1 MNCSIRIPKRSSLTR
16 KSSGINT
23 CSATFNLSCWWGNM
37 YVDGVAGSTRQS
49 LEWCTRVSLSFII
62 RHEYLAPI
70 PLTRYPVTR
79 TAKYRAAANITW
91 PTQPNITWSSLYRTP
106 SCKSM
111 QAQRPCRREK
121 TEDRCDEP
129 VKCKVMKYKYKEE
142 KSYIFAICLILCC
155 IKHLNDQI
163 KSVINIGN
171 NITIMIEYIYS
182 SHDYN

>member
-1 MNCSIRIPKRSSLTR
+1 MLACLSLLATSPICILVRTLCIVRFVSLTPRLWKCNEPRKYTRRNAKIGLGSMNCSIRIPKRSSLTR

-79 TAKYRAAANITW
+79 TAKYRAVANITW
-91 PTQPNITWSSLYRTP
+91 PT
-106 SCKSM
+106 
-111 QAQRPCRREK
+111 
-121 TEDRCDEP
+121 
-129 VKCKVMKYKYKEE
+129 
-142 KSYIFAICLILCC
+142 
-155 IKHLNDQI
+155 
-163 KSVINIGN
+163 
-171 NITIMIEYIYS
+171 
-182 SHDYN
+182 